1 MGPVK
6 AWNKLG
12 LQWGF
17 PGGSDG
23 KESTCNAGDMGSIP
37 GLGRS
42 PGEGNGM
49 GRSPG
54 EGNGNLLWYS
64 YLGNPL
70 AGFSPWGHKEPNIT
84 EQPTLS
90 LSLEEPPRSS
100 QLNLSSFPFLVL
112 LLYSFTST
120 SPSKP
125 IFTSRLIPKLKY
137 VSGDRE

>member
-23 KESTCNAGDMGSIP
+23 KESTCSAGDMGSIP

-42 PGEGNGM
+42 PGEGNG
-49 GRSPG
+49 
-54 EGNGNLLWYS
+54 NLLRYS

-70 AGFSPWGHKEPNIT
+70 AGFSPWGHKEPNVT

-100 QLNLSSFPFLVL
+100 QLNLLSFPFLVL